1 MTEAIAY
8 GFSLN
13 NSFCKNPSKS
23 AKTNAIKPDN
33 KKINIK
39 TIVKE
44 RYKYVS
50 YK

>member
-1 MTEAIAY
+1 MAIVITIKVNMTEAIAY

-33 KKINIK
+33 KKLIL
-39 TIVKE
+39 
-44 RYKYVS
+44 RLL
-50 YK
+50 